1 MSPIPLSPGTFQEKN
16 GIPIPITDYALASIS
31 CAAVQSKRIGGKMG
45 FAILDV
51 CFFFVVDGDD
61 DDVVVI
67 AVTVVVVVVVAEP
80 IGLPIFCGEQLGFI
94 SARWSPK
101 TNLLGIKS

>member
-1 MSPIPLSPGTFQEKN
+1 MALIPLSPGTFQEKN
-16 GIPIPITDYALASIS
+16 GIPIPITDYALAGIS

-51 CFFFVVDGDD
+51 CFFFVVDDVDD
-61 DDVVVI
+61 DDD
-67 AVTVVVVVVVAEP
+67 VVVVVVAEP
-80 IGLPIFCGEQLGFI
+80 IGLPIFCGEKLGFI